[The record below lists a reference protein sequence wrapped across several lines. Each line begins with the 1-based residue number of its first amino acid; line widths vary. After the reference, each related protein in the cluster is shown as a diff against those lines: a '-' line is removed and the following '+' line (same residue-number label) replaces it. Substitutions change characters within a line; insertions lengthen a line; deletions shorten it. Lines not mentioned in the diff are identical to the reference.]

1 MTRRFGCCCAWACKE
16 AGLSIAAIDT
26 IAVAPINCAQLSLF
40 PAVWLSLS
48 IVSTWHLRLLVA
60 IDPLVVV
67 MNVAAPS
74 VCGWIEKKLLAGA
87 SWGTVYQNA
96 QNRNQHFR
104 WGRLQ
109 KALVLFALR
118 WIARPVAW
126 EIPVA
131 LTSASGTLQT
141 KQMGRG
147 DFGFGPKADALPLG
161 WHKVGYVPR
170 VIESRVSMRA
180 GGDVHFTLKR
190 MHGAP
195 TAAAGRGG
203 LYWWRPRQE

>member
-1 MTRRFGCCCAWACKE
+1 MMTRRFGCCCAWACKE

-87 SWGTVYQNA
+87 SWGTVYQTHKTEINISA
-96 QNRNQHFR
+96 GVASKRPWFYLPFVGLRGSRLKFR
-104 WGRLQ
+104 SHLRLLL
-109 KALVLFALR
+109 ALCR
-118 WIARPVAW
+118 R
-126 EIPVA
+126 ECRR
-131 LTSASGTLQT
+131 SACRFEG
-141 KQMGRG
+141 
-147 DFGFGPKADALPLG
+147 
-161 WHKVGYVPR
+161 
-170 VIESRVSMRA
+170 
-180 GGDVHFTLKR
+180 
-190 MHGAP
+190 
-195 TAAAGRGG
+195 
-203 LYWWRPRQE
+203 